1 MKKKK
6 KKPARDP
13 YIPQEV
19 SNRMIRRVVF
29 TTGLPTISG
38 MGVFV
43 GSYLL
48 ITKGILDVPP
58 ALTLSASALC
68 FFVGLIGLSYGILS
82 ASWDKK
88 SGTLLG
94 IENIK
99 PNIERMRM
107 AFKSKAPT
115 KNSKT
120 N

>member
-1 MKKKK
+1 MTKKKNSR
-6 KKPARDP
+6 RDP

-29 TTGLPTISG
+29 TTGLPTLSG

-58 ALTLSASALC
+58 AITLSASALC
-68 FFVGLIGLSYGILS
+68 FFVGLVGLSYGILS
-82 ASWDKK
+82 ASWDKQAG
-88 SGTLLG
+88 SILG

-99 PNIERMRM
+99 PNIERMRN
-107 AFKSKAPT
+107 AFKSKSP
-115 KNSKT
+115 SKVVKE